1 MKKTTK
7 NKMDRIMGGAIKGLL
22 VLVMLGTFMVAFGC
36 AVDDVTRGEVELR
49 NIEAQE
55 RREACQVP
63 DIWDGRL
70 DVCRRRAHGPV
81 N

>member
-1 MKKTTK
+1 MTTK
-7 NKMDRIMGGAIKGLL
+7 NRMDRVMGGIIKGLL
-22 VLVMLGTFMVAFGC
+22 VLVMIGTFLIAFAGC
-36 AVDDVTRGEVELR
+36 AVDEVTQGEVELR

-70 DVCRRRAHGPV
+70 ETCRRRAHGPV